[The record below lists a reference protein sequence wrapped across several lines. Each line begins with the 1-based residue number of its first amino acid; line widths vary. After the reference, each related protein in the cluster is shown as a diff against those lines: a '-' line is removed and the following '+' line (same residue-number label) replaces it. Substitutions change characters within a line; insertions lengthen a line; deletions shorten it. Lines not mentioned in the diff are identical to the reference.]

1 MGLGTIIAVALIV
14 LVILYLGVGGF
25 ISAVIGGGREA
36 WDRRGQGSFRDIID
50 GSSRMM
56 VLHTETVS

>member
-25 ISAVIGGGREA
+25 IQAVIGGGREA
-36 WDRRGQGSFRDIID
+36 WDRWGQGSFRDIADDIT
-50 GSSRMM
+50 GRM
-56 VLHTETVS
+56 VLHTVFL